1 MPAYSAHIPIALS
14 HDDDVEMIY
23 ETLQNNPD
31 IEYAEIYVDTITSE
45 TWDDIAERV
54 TEIGR
59 TPSHED
65 VGPSSQN
72 EGLYNV
78 HSDSS
83 PPPSER
89 YDSSDESEDV
99 STDDSDGDVE
109 VAERQHMPPT
119 EHYTMIG
126 TPMDATTDMPGIPDI
141 PYWDPSRDFSKGM
154 IFQTKKDVQAALKQ
168 YALKRN
174 FEYVVCDSKKRLLVV
189 KCKNAD
195 AFECKWTVRTAQSKE
210 KDFWSICTAEMHH
223 ACLQSTIV

>member
-1 MPAYSAHIPIALS
+1 MPAYSDHTRSHIPIALS

-45 TWDDIAERV
+45 SWDDIAERV

-59 TPSHED
+59 TSSNEN

-99 STDDSDGDVE
+99 STDDSDSDTE

-126 TPMDATTDMPGIPDI
+126 QPMYATTDMPEIPDI

-168 YALKRN
+168 YAL
-174 FEYVVCDSKKRLLVV
+174 
-189 KCKNAD
+189 
-195 AFECKWTVRTAQSKE
+195 Q
-210 KDFWSICTAEMHH
+210 
-223 ACLQSTIV
+223 